1 MSTEDLE
8 NWKLEGEAVINDIK
22 KHVKDIKISE
32 TLECN
37 NQRVYLNL
45 TTLEDQDYCVELSAY
60 GFRIVGT
67 TYDATNIVTDSYF
80 ETPYS
85 LLNTISP
92 EFRLSFGNTLMS
104 KLRALNG
111 NEHV

>member
-22 KHVKDIKISE
+22 NHVRDAAISKI
-32 TLECN
+32 LECN
-37 NQRVYLNL
+37 IHRIYLNV
-45 TTLEDQDYCVELSAY
+45 TTLEGKRYCVELSAN

-67 TYDATNIVTDSYF
+67 NHDTINAATDTYF

-92 EFRLSFGNTLMS
+92 EFHSSFGNALLS
-104 KLRALNG
+104 KLNALSE
-111 NEHV
+111 NENV